1 MYVLNGRY
9 VHDRNV
15 IVDKWSATFKEN
27 IFYVDIE
34 EVGVS
39 DYYDYEG
46 EPETETYN
54 MTFTRN
60 GNKVQLT
67 GDKNIT
73 GTLNDSMDEIDFDEI
88 GTVYR
93 Q

>member
-1 MYVLNGRY
+1 
-9 VHDRNV
+9 
-15 IVDKWSATFKEN
+15 
-27 IFYVDIE
+27 
-34 EVGVS
+34 
-39 DYYDYEG
+39 
-46 EPETETYN
+46 